1 MPIDIG
7 DGSVLS
13 HAYPPAMP
21 PYPPQ
26 TEYISLL
33 DRCSSLD
40 VADQCV
46 KATDAQGALGCLTPD
61 RTACLDRIC
70 AQGSGL
76 APLIPGRSDESSPRY
91 NLRDAHDECRFTE
104 PPSPMQHLLTI
115 GWV

>member
-1 MPIDIG
+1 
-7 DGSVLS
+7 
-13 HAYPPAMP
+13 MP
-21 PYPPQ
+21 PYPP
-26 TEYISLL
+26 YLDYVSLL

-46 KATDAQGALGCLTPD
+46 RATEAQGALGCLTPD

-76 APLIPGRSDESSPRY
+76 APLIPGRGAESSPRY